1 MSIKLHKECKKRLI
15 QKIAE
20 QLPGITIRNELF
32 IDPKPAILFYLT
44 ESVLPKREKIKEEL
58 EKYITNLPHKN

>member
-20 QLPGITIRNELF
+20 QLPSITIRNELF
-32 IDPKPAILFYLT
+32 IDPKSAILFYLT
-44 ESVLPKREKIKEEL
+44 ESVFPKREKIKEEL
-58 EKYITNLPHKN
+58 KKYITNLPHKN

>member
-20 QLPGITIRNELF
+20 QLPSITVRNKLF
-32 IDPKPAILFYLT
+32 IDPKSALLFQLA
-44 ESVLPKREKIKEEL
+44 ESVPPERGKIKEEL
-58 EKYITNLPHKN
+58 EKNI